1 MDLNLRTI
9 RLGLAQRARLAG
21 CGARCRMARRS
32 ALPRTAGLA
41 LALLLVGAQPLIAGE
56 LRGALNLNAA
66 SVEQLILLPGVG
78 EARASAIV
86 ALRKQLGGFKR
97 VEQLTDVRG
106 IGERS
111 LERLRPYLVLK
122 GETTLVELED
132 AEPAPSRK
140 QEDAEPAPS
149 RNWGLR

>member
-56 LRGALNLNAA
+56 LRGALNLNTA